1 MVAPIQFS
9 GLATGIDTGSMI
21 KQLVQLERMP
31 IARVQVR
38 QKDLQTQQSKF
49 NDLKNLLNTVRDK
62 ARALDRM
69 DEVLTTSVKSAD
81 ETIVRASATGGVG
94 IGRYSIDVTSLA
106 TAERT
111 YSNGF
116 NSKVATGLFGDG
128 NLSIQVGSGTAV
140 DIAVTTEDT
149 LESVAAKINNSGAA
163 VDASVIFDGTN
174 FRLLVAGEQT
184 GAANAIT
191 FGETGTS
198 LGLNVGGNQYQA
210 AADAVFSIDNLPM
223 TSATNTVSSAISGVT
238 VDLLKS
244 GTSIVDVQRDS
255 AGFEAKMKEFVDAY
269 NAVQKKINTESA
281 FTGTARGPESLVGDS
296 TLRAVQ
302 TRLRTL
308 VGSQVSG
315 ITGDYTTLAS
325 LGVTSLNDGQLKID
339 STKLKAALA
348 DDAEAVGRVLIRD
361 TDNGTDGVMQL
372 MQDLVKS
379 FNEAPNGT
387 ITARI
392 KGIDRR
398 VKDYDKQIDAM
409 ERRVDSYET
418 RLTAQFSAM
427 EQLVSGLNSQGQ
439 QMLSVFGR

>member
-1 MVAPIQFS
+1 LVAPIQFS

-21 KQLVQLERMP
+21 RQLVQLERMP
-31 IARVQVR
+31 ISRITDR
-38 QKDLQTQQSKF
+38 QQDLKTQQSKF

-62 ARALDRM
+62 AIKLDRM

-81 ETIVRASATGGVG
+81 ETVIRAASTGGAG
-94 IGRYSIDVTSLA
+94 IGRYAIDVTSLA

-111 YSNGF
+111 YSTGF
-116 NSKVATGLFGDG
+116 NSKVATGLFGTG

-140 DIAVTTEDT
+140 NIDVTAEDT
-149 LESVAAKINNSGAA
+149 LETVAGKINNSGAA

-184 GAANAIT
+184 GSANAIT
-191 FGETGTS
+191 FGETTTT
-198 LGLNVGGNQYQA
+198 LGLNIPANQFQSA
-210 AADAVFSIDNLPM
+210 ENAVFSIDNLPM
-223 TSATNTVSSAISGVT
+223 TSATNNVTTAISGVT
-238 VDLLKS
+238 LDLLKA
-244 GTSIVDVQRDS
+244 GTSTVDVQRDS
-255 AGFEAKMKEFVDAY
+255 AAFEATMKEFVDAY

-281 FTGTARGPESLVGDS
+281 FTGEARGPESLVGDS
-296 TLRAVQ
+296 TLRTVQ
-302 TRLRTL
+302 SRLRTL

-315 ITGDYTTLAS
+315 LSGAYTTLAS

-348 DDAEAVGRVLIRD
+348 ADPEGAARVLIKD

-379 FNEAPNGT
+379 LNEAPNGT